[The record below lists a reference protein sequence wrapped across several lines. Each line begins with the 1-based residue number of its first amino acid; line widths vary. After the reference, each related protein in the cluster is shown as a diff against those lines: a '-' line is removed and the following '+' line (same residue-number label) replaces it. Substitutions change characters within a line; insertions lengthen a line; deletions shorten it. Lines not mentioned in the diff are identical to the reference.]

1 VIVACEHRDAPV
13 DASRPDAKLERAAS
27 ATRSERAPGPV
38 EPRLHGTE
46 GSPAI
51 VWSADSEGRTTSRW
65 VAEESPGRWTEIAR
79 PGIVIGGAG
88 GIELWREEAVRIP
101 LHLDCASYRTDR
113 RVGWGDGVRAGLAS
127 ASGDGFRTVVDP
139 ALARGRE
146 AAELQQR
153 VVLEGSFGPYLFIHS
168 VEWDY
173 SCGAHGGST
182 HRFLVWD
189 ASRGRE
195 ASLHRE
201 SEIELVTTELRA
213 RLGTAEPDGL
223 ELDMPAPASLSV
235 TRFGPRFGD
244 DGRASFFYQLTGDTC
259 YACGDDAWDSYTRSL
274 ELPRDELPSALAA
287 ETLPRG
293 AIAWLARTHPEEQIR
308 GFGWARPED
317 RGAFEALPV
326 R

>member
-1 VIVACEHRDAPV
+1 MA
-13 DASRPDAKLERAAS
+13 
-27 ATRSERAPGPV
+27 SERWSI
-38 EPRLHGTE
+38 RR
-46 GSPAI
+46 SPA
-51 VWSADSEGRTTSRW
+51 A
-65 VAEESPGRWTEIAR
+65 AR
-79 PGIVIGGAG
+79 QP
-88 GIELWREEAVRIP
+88 
-101 LHLDCASYRTDR
+101 SSNS
-113 RVGWGDGVRAGLAS
+113 GWCSKAR
-127 ASGDGFRTVVDP
+127 SG
-139 ALARGRE
+139 
-146 AAELQQR
+146 
-153 VVLEGSFGPYLFIHS
+153 
-168 VEWDY
+168 
-173 SCGAHGGST
+173 
-182 HRFLVWD
+182 
-189 ASRGRE
+189 
-195 ASLHRE
+195 
-201 SEIELVTTELRA
+201 
-213 RLGTAEPDGL
+213 GTAEPDGL